1 MGRMGS
7 GLTFVH
13 VLRTRRQHE
22 KVIDRPDW
30 SVPHR
35 QPSEM
40 LSPAMLPQSGEVPL
54 DAELEQML
62 TALGAEA

>member
-1 MGRMGS
+1 MGS

-40 LSPAMLPQSGEVPL
+40 LSPAVLPKAGEVI
-54 DAELEQML
+54 Q
-62 TALGAEA
+62 